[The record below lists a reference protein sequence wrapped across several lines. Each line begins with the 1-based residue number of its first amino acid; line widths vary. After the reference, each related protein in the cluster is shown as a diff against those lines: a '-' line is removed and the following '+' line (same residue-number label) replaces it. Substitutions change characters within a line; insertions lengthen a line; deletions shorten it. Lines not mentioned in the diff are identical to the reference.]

1 MGGAAAEGR
10 AMRTVLGVATVA
22 LALALLALCAL
33 AAVWRCAVARL
44 IRRREDA
51 HAADLARMQARL
63 DEAARNGNLKLE
75 KIPK

>member
-1 MGGAAAEGR
+1 MI
-10 AMRTVLGVATVA
+10 RTALGIVTVA

-33 AAVWRCAVARL
+33 AAAWRRAVARL

-63 DEAARNGNLKLE
+63 DEAARKEFLKLE